1 MMSDINEGVATKLLC
16 SVVMLE
22 QVVELLQ
29 LQSCLTKGRVV

>member
-22 QVVELLQ
+22 QGIELLQ
-29 LQSCLTKGRVV
+29 L